1 MAFTRPRASQINFDV
16 TNISD
21 PLIKLN
27 SGQSGSADKD
37 VGIVIERGDD
47 TNVAILFDESA
58 GEFILVNTSEDGT
71 TSGNVTISSY
81 ADLKVATINTAT
93 LEIGGIAVTSTAAE
107 LNVLGG
113 IPGTLTATELGY
125 VDGVTSAIQ
134 TQIDAK
140 APLAAPAFTGTATF
154 TNTTTDD
161 TILLTTTED
170 SSTAGPVI
178 TLKRNSASPADA
190 DYMGQLTFQGENDAD
205 QEVVYAK
212 ITAKIQDASD
222 GAEDGLLEFAN
233 MKAGSNV
240 ITARLRS
247 DSLQLLNG
255 TTLVVAGLTYP
266 TADGTDGQFITTD
279 GSGNLSFSDGG
290 LADIAGLAVT
300 DGNIIVGDGAN
311 WVAES
316 GATARTSLGLSIGTD
331 VQAYDAGLADI
342 AGLAVT
348 DGNIIVGDGA
358 NWVAE
363 SGETARTSL
372 GLAIGTDVQAYDAGL
387 ADIAGLAV
395 TDGNIIVGDGAN
407 WVAESGAT
415 ARTSLGLAIGTDVQA
430 YDAGLA
436 DIAGLATTDGN
447 IIVGSGS
454 NWVAETGATA
464 RASLGLTIGT
474 DVSPAGEAVALAI
487 ALGG

>member
-107 LNVLGG
+107 LNVLAG

-190 DYMGQLTFQGENDAD
+190 DYMGQLEFQGENDAD

-222 GAEDGLLEFAN
+222 GTEDGLLEFAN

-266 TADGTDGQFITTD
+266 IADGTDGQFITTD

-290 LADIAGLAVT
+290 LAG
-300 DGNIIVGDGAN
+300 
-311 WVAES
+311 
-316 GATARTSLGLSIGTD
+316 
-331 VQAYDAGLADI
+331 
-342 AGLAVT
+342 
-348 DGNIIVGDGA
+348 
-358 NWVAE
+358 
-363 SGETARTSL
+363 
-372 GLAIGTDVQAYDAGL
+372 GL